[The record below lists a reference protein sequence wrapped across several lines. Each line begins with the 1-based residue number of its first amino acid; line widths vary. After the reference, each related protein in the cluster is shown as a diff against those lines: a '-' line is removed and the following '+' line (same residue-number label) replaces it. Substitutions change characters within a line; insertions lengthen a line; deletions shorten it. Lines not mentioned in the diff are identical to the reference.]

1 MTPRLRSYALV
12 ALVCGA
18 VSPLVSFVP
27 IARGQAAPTPSPAAA
42 DSAGGSPSTVV
53 LPTFTVSDAQDV
65 GYVAANSVSAT
76 RIAVPIAD
84 LPFAVSTFTPQF
96 IADIGA
102 TDIGEIARYAA
113 GVSDASIGFNGGNTS
128 FAIRGFVQTPQQNG
142 FFESAQGNVYVDSV
156 NIDRVEVVK
165 GPASLLYGQIAPGG
179 TINYITKQAI
189 GSPITDLTA
198 TIGSYNYAQVAV
210 DVNRAVI
217 PNVLDVRVVASWKN
231 DFQEAITGQ
240 TVQEVLAPDVTWT
253 PTRTLTIKAN
263 GQYLHRAETP
273 PVLFVQP
280 VDLTTPQSAVN
291 ALNAANGYS
300 APAQALVNKT
310 GPDAAAGYND
320 SYDAGFTSPYT
331 LEPRNFN
338 YGSQNDYRKTDISSL
353 DLEADQVL
361 GEHWVARANY
371 NYDGYRDD
379 QKVTGVGYVYI
390 APPDSLVYSG
400 GAWSVAPSWTA
411 MTAAQQLAA
420 EVTFANQ
427 LAANPAADRETQ
439 NGVPGPAIIA
449 QRPRLTDEWGATSTG
464 QLDLVG
470 SYEVAGISLKPLAGL
485 FVDRT
490 YIYDQSEQTAGNAAS
505 PYLRAWDVNPYS
517 PTYYVNRSTDFSQ
530 NNVTLRT
537 VDTLTFTDD
546 YAAYALLN
554 ASAFHDT
561 LNLVGGVRYNR
572 STSDI
577 INFVGGFTP
586 GYSAHYTT
594 PQVGLGYK
602 LFPGI
607 LLYASYSES
616 YTLPSTVTLHQIV
629 TINGVAT
636 SVPYAQAGPTIG
648 KGKEA
653 GIKTDLFGNSLS
665 TTLSVYQIKQSNVV
679 ETSFENINGIS
690 AETDSQ
696 GGVVRGNGIE
706 FEGTWTP
713 LKNLQITGSISE
725 EDLRNIAEPI
735 GLQIYLGSHPYWTR
749 KTLANLWGRYTFMSG
764 PLAGFWFGGGFNYDG
779 KTPGDYRNPIT
790 YFLPAYTLWNSAFG
804 YDFEVKGHRMSLS
817 LNWNNMANT
826 NYIPS
831 EQDRG
836 LPERFMVKMT
846 NHF

>member
-1 MTPRLRSYALV
+1 MTPRFRRSLLAALILSPVAPALRLV
-12 ALVCGA
+12 PRASA
-18 VSPLVSFVP
+18 
-27 IARGQAAPTPSPAAA
+27 QAAPAPSAAATDAAAAPAA
-42 DSAGGSPSTVV
+42 PVV

-84 LPFAVSTFTPQF
+84 LPFSVSSFTPQF
-96 IADIGA
+96 ITDIGA

-128 FAIRGFVQTPQQNG
+128 FAIRGFVQNPQQNG
-142 FFESAQGNVYVDSV
+142 FYESAQGNVYVDAV

-165 GPASLLYGQIAPGG
+165 GPASLLYGQISPGG
-179 TINYITKQAI
+179 TINYITKQAV
-189 GSPITDLTA
+189 GSSITDLTA
-198 TIGSYNYAQVAV
+198 TIGSYNYGQVAV

-217 PNVLDVRVVASWKN
+217 PHVLDVRVVAAWKN

-240 TVQEVLAPDVTWT
+240 TVQEVVAPDITWM
-253 PTRTLTIKAN
+253 PTRTLTLKAN
-263 GQYLHRAETP
+263 AQYLHRSETP
-273 PVLFVQP
+273 PILFVQP
-280 VDLTTPQSAVN
+280 VDLTTPQRAVN
-291 ALNAANGYS
+291 ALNAATGYQPPS
-300 APAQALVNKT
+300 QALVNVT

-320 SYDAGFTSPYT
+320 SYDPGFTSPYT

-338 YGSQNDYRKTDISSL
+338 YGSQNDYRKTDIASL

-361 GEHWVARANY
+361 GEHWVARGNY
-371 NYDGYRDD
+371 NYDSYRDD

-390 APPDSLVYSG
+390 APPNSLVFAN
-400 GAWSVAPSWTA
+400 GAWGVSPAWNALTS
-411 MTAAQQLAA
+411 AQQLAA
-420 EVTFANQ
+420 EVAFANQ
-427 LAANPAADRETQ
+427 LAASPNADQELQ
-439 NGVPGPAIIA
+439 NGVPGPAIIT

-470 SYEVAGISLKPLAGL
+470 SYNFAGLSFKPLVGL
-485 FVDRT
+485 FADRT
-490 YIYDQSEQTAGNAAS
+490 YIYNQSEQTAGTAAS

-530 NNVTLRT
+530 SNVGLRT
-537 VDTLTFTDD
+537 ADTLTFTNN
-546 YAAYALLN
+546 YAAYGLLN
-554 ASAFHDT
+554 VGAFNNT

-572 STSDI
+572 STSNV
-577 INFVGGFTP
+577 INFIGPYTP
-586 GYSAHYTT
+586 GYAAHYTT

-607 LLYASYSES
+607 LIYASYSES

-653 GIKTDLFGNSLS
+653 GIKTDLWGSALS
-665 TTLSVYQIKQSNVV
+665 TTLSVYQITQSNVV
-679 ETSFENINGIS
+679 ATSFQNINGVS
-690 AETDSQ
+690 AQTDSQ

-713 LKNLQITGSISE
+713 MRNLQITGSVSE

-749 KTLANLWGRYTFMSG
+749 KTLANLWGRYTFTSG
-764 PLAGFWFGGGFNYDG
+764 PLSGFWMGGGFNYDG

-804 YDFEVKGHRMSLS
+804 YDFEVRGHRMSLM